1 MKSVSKYG
9 VFSGPY
15 FPVFGLNTGKY
26 GPEKTPHLGTFHAVK
41 VSEFVKSEQIK
52 NYAQLLATAEKREN
66 AGQTDLVDYIFNHT
80 ENNLQEIVKKNLAN
94 GKSKKND

>member
-1 MKSVSKYG
+1 MKSVS
-9 VFSGPY
+9 
-15 FPVFGLNTGKY
+15 KY

-52 NYAQLLATAEKREN
+52 NYTQLLATAEKREN

-80 ENNLQEIVKKNLAN
+80 ENNLQEIIKKTWQMVKA
-94 GKSKKND
+94 KKMTS